1 MSSRESRMS
10 STTVA
15 QFAQE
20 LKRPAEELLELL
32 REAGVELNAVDDP
45 ITEADKAKLLAS
57 LQRRSHGSRKI
68 TLTRRETSEIRQ
80 ADSSGR
86 SRTIPVETRRSRVYV
101 KRDRSELLAEAR
113 RQEELKA
120 QAEQESAQ
128 AAEAAE
134 AKSAEPDAADQAPA
148 EPRQPEPA
156 AAQQAQPEAIK
167 PQADDKAAD
176 KQPADDAPSP
186 DSDSPAPAAEQPA
199 ESQDAPEPSAPAAK
213 QDAAPAAK
221 PETATKEVSDTKGKP
236 DVAEQISK
244 TDSQASEKQQPPKA
258 GAAKSAAA
266 KKAGTKSA
274 RKTVEPARDKDAA
287 EAYDLHPALDSDV
300 TEDDLEERERARQAA
315 AAEAAAI
322 SEMLNRPR
330 RVLRATEKP
339 RRGKAAKKGARAADA
354 EQSKKAAKAAK
365 TADTQRSA
373 RKRPSRADVAT
384 AAKTS
389 EGWREPARGRRR
401 GRRGRQQEQAA
412 QQQPKQPEFIQRE
425 IHVPETIT
433 VADLAHKMA
442 IKATEVI
449 KHLMQ
454 LGQMVTINQV
464 LDQETAM
471 ILVEDMGH
479 TAVEAKLDDPESY
492 LTDVEFED
500 AEEKP
505 RAPVITVMGHVDH
518 GKTSLLDYIRRT
530 KVASGDAG
538 GITQQIGAYHVKTD
552 NGNATFLDTPGHE
565 AFTAMRARGTRAT
578 DVVVLV
584 VASDDGVM
592 PQTREEIGRASCR
605 ESGSMREG
613 RWDGTIG
620 G

>member
-20 LKRPAEELLELL
+20 LKRPAEVLLVLL
-32 REAGVELNAVDDP
+32 REAVVELNAVDDP
-45 ITEADKAKLLAS
+45 ISEADKAKFLAS

-134 AKSAEPDAADQAPA
+134 AKSAEPDTADQAPA

-156 AAQQAQPEAIK
+156 AAQQTQPEADK

-176 KQPADDAPSP
+176 KQPTDDAPAP
-186 DSDSPAPAAEQPA
+186 ASDAPISAAEQPA

-236 DVAEQISK
+236 DVAEQITK

-258 GAAKSAAA
+258 DAAKSAAA

-274 RKTVEPARDKDAA
+274 HKMVEAPRDKDVA
-287 EAYDLHPALDSDV
+287 EAYDIHPALDSDV

-339 RRGKAAKKGARAADA
+339 RRGKAAKKGVKATDA
-354 EQSKKAAKAAK
+354 EQPKKVAKAAK

-412 QQQPKQPEFIQRE
+412 QQSKQPEFIQRE

-479 TAVEAKLDDPESY
+479 IAVEAKLDDPESY
-492 LTDVEFED
+492 LTDVEFEG
-500 AEEKP
+500 AEDKP

-530 KVASGDAG
+530 KVASGEAG
-538 GITQQIGAYHVKTD
+538 GITQHIGAYHVKTD

-565 AFTAMRARGTRAT
+565 AFR
-578 DVVVLV
+578 
-584 VASDDGVM
+584 S
-592 PQTREEIGRASCR
+592 EERRVGQ
-605 ESGSMREG
+605 E
-613 RWDGTIG
+613 
-620 G
+620 